1 MTPDA
6 RALLHT
12 AVPSRSTF
20 LSMGHGEER
29 RTLTG
34 AKVDWGAYL
43 EYRLRTMPGT
53 VVHEKLLDGLRATFA
68 AIDRN
73 NNGYIEW
80 RDIEATCGASPELCR
95 GASHAEP
102 PELLPE
108 DRYSAPL
115 AAT

>member
-1 MTPDA
+1 MGFHVQQA
-6 RALLHT
+6 SGEAGAALLH
-12 AVPSRSTF
+12 VFVQRGQPP
-20 LSMGHGEER
+20 E
-29 RTLTG
+29 LTYPG
-34 AKVDWGAYL
+34 YEPCDHPAY
-43 EYRLRTMPGT
+43 R
-53 VVHEKLLDGLRATFA
+53 VVRAADEFGGLRATFA

-95 GASHAEP
+95 GAGHAEP

-115 AAT
+115 AATS